1 MGQFSLEEC
10 LKDTS
15 RKVVT
20 RSEEEVK
27 IIFDIY

>member
-1 MGQFSLEEC
+1 MIQFSLEEC
-10 LKDTS
+10 LKDPS

-20 RSEEEVK
+20 RSREEVR